1 MDHEFESSSCVFL
14 LDPASR
20 KTNETNQQGFHVS
33 VASERKANGKS
44 QPISGIFSFLNAVNS
59 PTVVHLEKLCVSV
72 SQSTS
77 KILSRHPFSQMN
89 HLLEP
94 PQFAV
99 MCKATSLP
107 PPPNPKRCALH
118 LERNQGI

>member
-1 MDHEFESSSCVFL
+1 MNGEFESRS
-14 LDPASR
+14 ASR
-20 KTNETNQQGFHVS
+20 IT
-33 VASERKANGKS
+33 ERKANNVS
-44 QPISGIFSFLNAVNS
+44 QPVSGFVFLTCKCCERPNCTSRELSAS
-59 PTVVHLEKLCVSV
+59 G

-94 PQFAV
+94 PRSAV

-107 PPPNPKRCALH
+107 PPNPKYVPCIWRGTSVFELSFYRLH
-118 LERNQGI
+118 LIVVFQI